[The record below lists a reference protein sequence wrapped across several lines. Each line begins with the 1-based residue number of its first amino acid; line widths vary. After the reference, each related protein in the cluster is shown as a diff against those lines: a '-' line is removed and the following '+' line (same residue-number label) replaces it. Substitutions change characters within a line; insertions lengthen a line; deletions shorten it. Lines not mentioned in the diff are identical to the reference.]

1 LPGHRGDK
9 PLCRGTTMKDL
20 IIIGAGPAGLSAA
33 IYGLRSGLDLI
44 MVERLAPG
52 GQVMSTYEVENYPG
66 FVDPVAGWEL
76 MSRMENQARRLGA
89 EIVCGDVV
97 SIDRNAAG
105 GVLVLTM
112 ADGSSMEAR
121 TVIAATGASYRK
133 LKVPG
138 EVEHIGHGVSYCA
151 TCDGAF
157 FKDRVCAVIGGGDT
171 ALEEAHF
178 LTRFARKVYLIHRR
192 DSLRG
197 AKILQDRIFSND
209 KIEPV
214 LDTIVESIDGV
225 TKVEN
230 LALKNVKTGNQ
241 HMLAVEGVFIFVGFV
256 ANTNYLPADILDKNR
271 EVVTDINMRTNI
283 AGLFAAGDL
292 RSGSK
297 RQIVMAAA
305 EGATAALEAYEYIL
319 GLT

>member
-1 LPGHRGDK
+1 
-9 PLCRGTTMKDL
+9 MKDL

-33 IYGLRSGLDLI
+33 IYGLRSGLDLV
-44 MVERLAPG
+44 MVEKLAPG

-97 SIDRNAAG
+97 SIDRNAASG
-105 GVLVLTM
+105 ILALTM
-112 ADGSSMEAR
+112 ADGSSMEAK

-157 FKDRVCAVIGGGDT
+157 FKDRVCAVVGGGDT

-197 AKILQDRIFSND
+197 AKILQDRIFAND

-214 LDTIVESIDGV
+214 LDTIVESIDGG

-241 HMLAVEGVFIFVGFV
+241 YMLAVEGVFIFVGFV
-256 ANTNYLPADILDKNR
+256 ANTDYLPAAILDENR
-271 EVVTDINMRTNI
+271 EVIIDINMRTNI
-283 AGLFAAGDL
+283 PGLFAAGDL

>member
-1 LPGHRGDK
+1 
-9 PLCRGTTMKDL
+9 MKEL

-33 IYGLRSGLDLI
+33 IYGLRSGLDL
-44 MVERLAPG
+44 VLLERLAPG

-66 FVDPVAGWEL
+66 FVEPVAGWDL

-89 EIVCGDVV
+89 EIVSGDVV
-97 SIDRNAAG
+97 SLCRNAAG
-105 GVLVLTM
+105 GTLALTM
-112 ADGSSMEAR
+112 ADGSTLEAK
-121 TVIAATGASYRK
+121 TVIAATGASYRR

-138 EVEHIGHGVSYCA
+138 EVEHVGHGVSYCA

-157 FKDRVCAVIGGGDT
+157 FKDRICAVVGGGDT

-178 LTRFARKVYLIHRR
+178 LTRFASKVYLIHRR

-197 AKILQDRIFSND
+197 AKILQDRIFANE
-209 KIEPV
+209 KIEP
-214 LDTIVESIDGV
+214 LFDTTVESIDGS

-230 LALKNVKTGNQ
+230 LLLKNVKTGKQNT
-241 HMLAVEGVFIFVGFV
+241 LAVEGVFIFVGFV
-256 ANTNYLPADILDKNR
+256 ANTAYLPAEVLDENHEVIADIA
-271 EVVTDINMRTNI
+271 MRTNVP
-283 AGLFAAGDL
+283 GLFAAGDL

-319 GLT
+319 RLT